1 MLIEVVQM
9 YGNAQKQCNFTVF
22 IINWLLYWYEQLIQK
37 LHAISSWTVSWE
49 SVKIENVTFK
59 FVLSYK
65 QKGKRGEI
73 LVVS

>member
-1 MLIEVVQM
+1 MLIEVIQM
-9 YGNAQKQCNFTVF
+9 YGTAQKQCNFTVF
-22 IINWLLYWYEQLIQK
+22 IINWLLYWYEQLILQ